1 MQIRNSQTE
10 LVITSAGSAM
20 LPRFATTI
28 GGHFGGRF

>member
-28 GGHFGGRF
+28 ARRIGGRF